1 MKKIF
6 LLTLLS
12 VFFLSAFCQ
21 TSSNG
26 TEILTKISV
35 NKFIADEEMDDP
47 ILGPSW
53 WWWFWKPFYQ
63 YVETK
68 VIDGKVIVTCEGRG
82 WKLCR
87 ARDIF
92 NTTNI
97 RGLAPELVENT
108 YESINEEYEDRV
120 IAGEHRGSITKK
132 IAFPDP
138 LANGR
143 ISYIL
148 FMMNWDND
156 PIRHYNGRAEI
167 TISKT
172 NNLGISTER
181 D

>member
-12 VFFLSAFCQ
+12 VFFLSAFSQ
-21 TSSNG
+21 NSTNG

-35 NKFIADEEMDDP
+35 NKFIADEEMEDP
-47 ILGPSW
+47 LLAPW
-53 WWWFWKPFYQ
+53 WWIFWKPFYQ
-63 YVETK
+63 TVTEEYTLNG
-68 VIDGKVIVTCEGRG
+68 VILTCEGRG

-87 ARDIF
+87 AKRIL
-92 NTTNI
+92 NMP
-97 RGLAPELVENT
+97 RGISPELVEST
-108 YESINEEYEDRV
+108 YGKINEEYEDRV

-138 LANGR
+138 LANGKT
-143 ISYIL
+143 SYIL

-156 PIRHYNGRAEI
+156 PIRHYNGKAEI

-172 NNLGISTER
+172 NDLGLSTGR